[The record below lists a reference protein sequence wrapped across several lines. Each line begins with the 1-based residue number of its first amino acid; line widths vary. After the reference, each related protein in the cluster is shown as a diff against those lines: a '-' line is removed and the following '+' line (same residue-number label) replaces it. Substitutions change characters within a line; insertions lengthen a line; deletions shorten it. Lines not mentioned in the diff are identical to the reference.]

1 LHFDLEAFR
10 ERRLLQLNEPEELR
24 VDAYESSWEY
34 NEKMKRWHDKNILK
48 REFNE
53 GDLVLLYNS

>member
-1 LHFDLEAFR
+1 MHFDLKAFR